1 MLTQAND
8 HRIAIE
14 IMLAEKY
21 EYFKINLKINL
32 YFSQWYKI
40 IICCFHNLFL
50 HFHGTV

>member
-1 MLTQAND
+1 MKKKYCCDAMLTQAND

-32 YFSQWYKI
+32 YFSQ
-40 IICCFHNLFL
+40 
-50 HFHGTV
+50 